1 MVTYKAF
8 MDLAQETIIETIS
21 RSYIYHYCIYAQS
34 SQHNSSQNNA
44 LPLVMPHY
52 FASISRKNSQI
63 YFHEMSR

>member
-34 SQHNSSQNNA
+34 S
-44 LPLVMPHY
+44 
-52 FASISRKNSQI
+52 
-63 YFHEMSR
+63 